1 VLTAF
6 LPRGDDNT
14 RRHVRQPNRAFR
26 LVDVLPSGPT
36 GAKSL
41 DLALTQ
47 QVFVRFRQYNHLASF
62 IEKHNKVNEV
72 KLSAPLPIVEG
83 IGPSCQWLP
92 AGPWKTVIDFL
103 KERYP
108 HVDAA
113 TWNAR
118 MAKGQVMDE
127 IGRRVDSET
136 AFRVGARIF
145 YYRELENEK
154 TIPFVEQVLYQDEH
168 ILVADKPH
176 FLPVIPSGRFLHET
190 LLVRLR
196 KQRATEHL
204 APIHRLDRETAGVVL
219 FSLNPKTRGQY
230 TSLFRNRQVR
240 KVYEALA
247 PTLEDSRFPTTRR
260 SRIVQGEPFFRMKE
274 VPGEANS
281 ETDISVISNLGRLTL
296 YQLRPFTGK
305 KHQLR
310 IHLAA
315 LGIPIVNEKFYPAV
329 TPLDDDD
336 FSRPLKLLAKS
347 ISFQDPL
354 TGRQHYFESG
364 ARL

>member
-1 VLTAF
+1 MNL
-6 LPRGDDNT
+6 
-14 RRHVRQPNRAFR
+14 
-26 LVDVLPSGPT
+26 
-36 GAKSL
+36 
-41 DLALTQ
+41 
-47 QVFVRFRQYNHLASF
+47 
-62 IEKHNKVNEV
+62 
-72 KLSAPLPIVEG
+72 PLPFVEG
-83 IGPSCQWLP
+83 VGPSCQWLP
-92 AGPWKTVIDFL
+92 AGPWKTVIDFF
-103 KERYP
+103 KDHYP

-113 TWNAR
+113 TWNGR
-118 MAKGQVMDE
+118 MEKGQVMDE
-127 IGRRVDSET
+127 NGRRVDSET
-136 AFRVGARIF
+136 PFRVGACIF

-154 TIPFVEQVLYQDEH
+154 TIPFVEQVLYQDDH

-176 FLPVIPSGRFLHET
+176 FLPVIPSGKFLHET

-196 KQRATEHL
+196 KKHATEAL

-219 FSLNPKTRGQY
+219 FSLNPKTRGHY

-247 PTLEDSRFPTTRR
+247 PTLKDSGFSTTRR
-260 SRIVQGEPFFRMKE
+260 SRMVRGEPFFRMKE

-281 ETDISVISNLGRLTL
+281 ETHIRSYKNLGRLTL
-296 YQLRPFTGK
+296 YQLLPRTGK

-310 IHLAA
+310 LHLAA
-315 LGIPIVNEKFYPAV
+315 LGIPIINDKFYPLVA
-329 TPLDDDD
+329 PLDDED

-364 ARL
+364 TRL